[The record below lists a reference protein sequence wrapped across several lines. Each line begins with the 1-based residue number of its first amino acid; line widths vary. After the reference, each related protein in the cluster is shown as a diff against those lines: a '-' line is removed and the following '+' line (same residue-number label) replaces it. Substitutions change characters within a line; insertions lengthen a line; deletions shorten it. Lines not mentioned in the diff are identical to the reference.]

1 MITQAE
7 FLVLLDDELGLDY
20 APADLDRDVDELPGW
35 DSVYLWRLLTVLE
48 TRTGRPLPFD
58 ELLTTRTLE
67 GLRRLAVAD
76 A

>member
-20 APADLDRDVDELPGW
+20 TPADLDRDVDELPGW

-48 TRTGRPLPFD
+48 ARTGRPLPFD
-58 ELLTTRTLE
+58 ELLTTRTLD
-67 GLRRLAVAD
+67 GLRKLAVDGA
-76 A
+76 